1 MMSENILRIQ
11 TALCKKACI
20 PYKNFHAWCY
30 TYATRLI
37 ENDVNIKTVSEL
49 LGHADVN
56 ITLSTYVHS
65 TNDTKIN
72 AVNALEKLYFEK
84 MH

>member
-11 TALCKKACI
+11 IALCKKACI
-20 PYKNFHAWCY
+20 PYKNFHALHY

-37 ENDVNIKTVSEL
+37 ENGVDIKTVSEL

-56 ITLSTYVHS
+56 ITLSTYVH
-65 TNDTKIN
+65 
-72 AVNALEKLYFEK
+72 
-84 MH
+84 